1 MDRAGLWVALLQME
15 QSNIN
20 FVLQAY
26 LASLIKSVQRLYQR
40 CKCQGRI

>member
-1 MDRAGLWVALLQME
+1 MDRAGLWVAFLQME

-26 LASLIKSVQRLYQR
+26 LAPWIKSVQRLYE
-40 CKCQGRI
+40 CYKCQGRI